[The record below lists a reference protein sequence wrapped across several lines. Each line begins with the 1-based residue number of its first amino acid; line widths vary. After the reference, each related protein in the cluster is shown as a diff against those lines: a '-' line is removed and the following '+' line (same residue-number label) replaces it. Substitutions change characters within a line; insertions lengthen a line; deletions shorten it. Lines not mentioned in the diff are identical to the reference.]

1 MTQANPT
8 PEGGTDRPRR
18 TKPPW
23 LKVKLPTGEAYRKV
37 RGLVSEHKLHTICE
51 SGNCPNMGEC
61 WGEGT
66 ATFMILGN
74 VCTRSCGFCNVSTGR
89 PDEVDPFEPGRVA
102 NSVKLMGVKHRHHLR
117 RPRRPVR
124 WRSGDLGADRPGHPP
139 AEPGHDPRNP
149 HSRFCRQVGEP
160 AEGDQRRP

>member
-1 MTQANPT
+1 MTQATPSPT
-8 PEGGTDRPRR
+8 GSDRPQRR

-89 PDEVDPFEPGRVA
+89 PDEVDPL
-102 NSVKLMGVKHRHHLR
+102 S
-117 RPRRPVR
+117 PVG
-124 WRSGDLGADRPGHPP
+124 WPTAS
-139 AEPGHDPRNP
+139 
-149 HSRFCRQVGEP
+149 S
-160 AEGDQRRP
+160 

>member
-61 WGEGT
+61 WG
-66 ATFMILGN
+66 
-74 VCTRSCGFCNVSTGR
+74 
-89 PDEVDPFEPGRVA
+89 
-102 NSVKLMGVKHRHHLR
+102 
-117 RPRRPVR
+117 
-124 WRSGDLGADRPGHPP
+124 
-139 AEPGHDPRNP
+139 
-149 HSRFCRQVGEP
+149 
-160 AEGDQRRP
+160 